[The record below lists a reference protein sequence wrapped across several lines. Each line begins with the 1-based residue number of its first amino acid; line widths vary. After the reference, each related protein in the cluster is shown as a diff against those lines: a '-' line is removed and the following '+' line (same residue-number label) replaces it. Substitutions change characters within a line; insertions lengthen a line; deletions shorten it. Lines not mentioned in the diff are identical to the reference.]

1 MVGQAT
7 AAIPQKRFIIISLF
21 IGILV
26 SIGVL
31 AGLVVALRQSPQQ
44 MPVDVARSYF
54 LAGYTYDYRT
64 AWALISEGD
73 KAFKSLEQYLTEH
86 TLPTGSQPRLFAH
99 FANQVEFSP
108 ISIASSHPEQT
119 VVWARVRYPD
129 LADPILAPLIERAT
143 SPDANTAVLNEQVQV
158 LSDAGEL
165 PFVEEELPFNLV
177 NEDDTWRIVLHWD
190 GAVTVRLLVDVHPDL
205 PWTFYPTEPEIQ
217 VIPGET
223 VRTTYIARNNA
234 DYAITG
240 KAVHEI
246 LPLEHRRY
254 LETVQCFCFTE
265 QTLEAGEEREMTLIF
280 RVDFTL
286 PQGIDEFSNGYTF
299 YTLETFPEMGGD
311 E

>member
-1 MVGQAT
+1 MVRQAT
-7 AAIPQKRFIIISLF
+7 AVIPQKRFIVISLLTS
-21 IGILV
+21 ILV
-26 SIGVL
+26 SVGLL
-31 AGLVVALRQSPQQ
+31 AGLVVALRQSPQKA
-44 MPVDVARSYF
+44 PVDVARSYF
-54 LAGYTYDYRT
+54 LADYTHDYRA
-64 AWALISEGD
+64 AWELISDGD

-86 TLPTGSQPRLFAH
+86 VLPTGSQPRLFEH
-99 FANQVEFSP
+99 FASQVEFSP
-108 ISIASSHPEQT
+108 ISISSSRSEQT
-119 VVWARVRYPD
+119 VVWARVRYPE
-129 LADPILAPLIERAT
+129 LTAPAIASLIESAA
-143 SPDANTAVLNEQVQV
+143 SPDADITALNERAQA
-158 LSDAGEL
+158 LSEAGEL
-165 PFVEEELPFNLV
+165 PFVEEERPFNLV
-177 NEDDTWRIVLHWD
+177 NDGGAWRVVLHWD
-190 GAVTVRLLVDVHPDL
+190 GAVIVRLLADVHPDL
-205 PWTFYPTEPEIQ
+205 PWTFYPTEPDIQ

-223 VRTTYIARNNA
+223 VRTNYIARNNA

-299 YTLETFPEMGGD
+299 YTLETFPEMEGT